1 MNHQSKFI
9 KARKKIKLDLD
20 IIMPQRKRE
29 LKQLLVGL
37 RLGRKDG
44 KILRLTL
51 ILVLGP
57 MISRQF
63 NLFITINQLL
73 ALLVKL

>member
-37 RLGRKDG
+37 RLSRKDG

-51 ILVLGP
+51 ILVLGL

-73 ALLVKL
+73 VLLVKL